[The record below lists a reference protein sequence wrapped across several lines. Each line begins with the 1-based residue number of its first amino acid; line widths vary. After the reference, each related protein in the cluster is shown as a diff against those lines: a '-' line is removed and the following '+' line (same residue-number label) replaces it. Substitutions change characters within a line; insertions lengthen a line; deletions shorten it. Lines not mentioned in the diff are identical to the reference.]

1 MIPIKIF
8 ILGFLLGTIGTQII
22 EGINNIFFMLV
33 ELIKAK
39 ISASIAKCNN
49 EIDSLDNSAIKLP
62 AIGFVASTEEG
73 ESEIDDD

>member
-22 EGINNIFFMLV
+22 EGINNILFMLV
-33 ELIKAK
+33 ELAKAK

-62 AIGFVASTEEG
+62 ATGFVASTEEG
-73 ESEIDDD
+73 ESEINDD